1 MKNILILFVSLLG
14 LTACAAT
21 TVGTN
26 NTTNQGTYK
35 PVSKDT
41 VATEKWYLTSINN
54 APYRG
59 PRINMSL
66 SSQQRVN
73 GFSGCNRF
81 FASVS
86 ELDMTRIR
94 FGSVGSTKML
104 CTDRNSNQLERTFLS
119 ALRNVTHY
127 QKDDHRLVLNG
138 ATKLVFMKK
147 SMR

>member
-1 MKNILILFVSLLG
+1 MILLGALLG

-21 TVGTN
+21 TVN
-26 NTTNQGTYK
+26 NTHQGTYK
-35 PVSKDT
+35 PVSRDAAT
-41 VATEKWYLTSINN
+41 TEKWYLTSINN

-66 SSQQRVN
+66 SSQQRVS

-94 FGSVGSTKML
+94 FSSVGSTKML
-104 CTDRNSNQLERTFLS
+104 CTDRNSNQLERTFLN
-119 ALRNVTHY
+119 ALRGVTHY
-127 QKDDHRLVLNG
+127 QKDDHRLVLDG
-138 ATKLVFMKK
+138 ATKLVFYKK
-147 SMR
+147 SAR